1 MIFQEIKREDIEFLI
16 SPKDLDFKDCWNSGQ
31 YSSSFDEAR
40 FFGFIAKDG
49 EENLGFITYTLGV
62 DDADIESVYVFS
74 ESRKKGVGFALLQRA
89 IEEISK
95 KVNKIFLEVRTNNLS
110 AIGLYEKCGFKKIS
124 IRKKYYSDGE
134 DAIVF
139 LKEI

>member
-1 MIFQEIKREDIEFLI
+1 MIFQEIKREDIEFLA
-16 SPKDLDFKDCWNSGQ
+16 SPKNLDFKDCWNSGQ
-31 YSSSFDEAR
+31 YASSFDEGR
-40 FFGFIAKDG
+40 FFGFIIKDG
-49 EENLGFITYTLGV
+49 EENLGFITYTLGAY
-62 DDADIESVYVFS
+62 DADIESVYVFS

-95 KVNKIFLEVRTNNLS
+95 KVNKIFLEVRKNNLS
-110 AIGLYEKCGFKKIS
+110 AINLYEKCGFKQIS

-134 DAIVF
+134 DAVVF

>member
-1 MIFQEIKREDIEFLI
+1 MIFQEIKREDIEFLA
-16 SPKDLDFKDCWNSGQ
+16 SPKSLDFKDCWNSSQ
-31 YSSSFDEAR
+31 YASSFDEGR
-40 FFGFIAKDG
+40 FFGFIIKDG
-49 EENLGFITYTLGV
+49 EEKLGFITYTLGAY
-62 DDADIESVYVFS
+62 DADIESVYVFS

-89 IEEISK
+89 IEDLAK
-95 KVNKIFLEVRTNNLS
+95 KVEKIFLEVRKNNLS
-110 AIGLYEKCGFKKIS
+110 AINLYEKCGFKQIS